1 MPTMVERLREIGL
14 VPVIVIDD
22 AEDAVPVA
30 EALMEGGLP
39 CAEVTLRTPS
49 AMEALRRMVK
59 AYPELLVGAGT
70 VLSADQVD
78 EALDAGAKF
87 IVSPGIDPV
96 VVDQSLK
103 REAPVFPGVCTPT
116 EVAVGLARG
125 LRTLKF
131 FPAEPAG
138 GLPFLKAISAPYPM
152 MEFIPTGGINV
163 QNLASY
169 LGFKK
174 IVACGG
180 SWMVAQDWI
189 REKDFGRIRREV
201 EKAVQT
207 IRDIKGGK

>member
-1 MPTMVERLREIGL
+1 MPTMVERLREIGI

-70 VLSADQVD
+70 VLSAEQVD
-78 EALDAGAKF
+78 ESLDAGAKF
-87 IVSPGIDPV
+87 IVSPGIDPA
-96 VVDQSLK
+96 VVDHSLK
-103 REAPVFPGVCTPT
+103 REIPVFPGVCTPT

-125 LRTLKF
+125 LKTLKF

-163 QNLASY
+163 QNVAGY

-174 IVACGG
+174 VVACGG

-207 IRDIKGGK
+207 IRDIKGGE